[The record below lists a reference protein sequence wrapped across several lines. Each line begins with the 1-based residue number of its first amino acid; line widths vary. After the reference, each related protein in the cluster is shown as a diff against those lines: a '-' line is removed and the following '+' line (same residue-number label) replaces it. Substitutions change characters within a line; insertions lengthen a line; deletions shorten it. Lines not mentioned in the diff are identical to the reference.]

1 MSPGLTDCGE
11 AEIMRTVAKVVVVAA
26 IVLAPVSSLAGGSSR
41 VGTAGALELLIP
53 TDARGAAMGGSVNA
67 GCEGVDA
74 WYWNPAGAAGVE
86 NNELSVARRM
96 YIADITLNHVS
107 FARNLGSV
115 GVIGLSAKVLSMGD
129 EPVYT
134 TTQPDGTGETFS
146 TSFVV
151 VGLSFARTLTDQVSF
166 GINGNYVSE
175 QIFRETAHGVA
186 FDMGFVYRPSFKGLT
201 LGIVVKN
208 YGPKMKFNGPDFSHE
223 IESNQG
229 SSTTGH
235 EARTQSASFEL
246 PSFIQFGMAW
256 DALARGKHHLQVTSS
271 YQSSNFSEDEFRF
284 GSEWGVADQLFLRGG
299 YSASPRGSYIYG
311 FSAGA
316 GVRLPWGGTV
326 TTLNYT
332 WAEAGVFDSNH
343 FFTVKLTF

>member
-1 MSPGLTDCGE
+1 
-11 AEIMRTVAKVVVVAA
+11 MRTFARVVVLAA
-26 IVLAPVSSLAGGSSR
+26 ILLAPALSHAGGSR
-41 VGTAGALELLIP
+41 RLGTAGALELLIP

-67 GCEGVDA
+67 GCDGVDA
-74 WYWNPAGAAGVE
+74 WFWNPAGAAGVE
-86 NNELSVARRM
+86 NNELSVARRI

-134 TTQPDGTGETFS
+134 TSQPEGTGETFS

-151 VGLSFARTLTDQVSF
+151 VGLSYARTLTDQVSF
-166 GINGNYVSE
+166 GINGNYISE

-186 FDMGFVYRPSFKGLT
+186 FDMGFVYRPTLKGLT
-201 LGIVVKN
+201 LGIAIKN
-208 YGPKMKFNGPDFSHE
+208 YGPKMKFDGPDFGHG
-223 IESNQG
+223 IESGQG
-229 SSTTGH
+229 SGTTGH
-235 EARTQSASFEL
+235 EGRTQSASFEL
-246 PSFIQFGMAW
+246 PSFIQFGVAW
-256 DALARGKHHLQVTSS
+256 DALAKSKRHLRVTGS
-271 YQSSNFSEDEFRF
+271 YQSNSFSEDEFRV

-316 GVRLPWGGTV
+316 GLRLPWGSTV
-326 TTLNYT
+326 TALDYT
-332 WAEAGVFDSNH
+332 WAEAGVFGSNH
-343 FFTVKLTF
+343 FFTVKLSF